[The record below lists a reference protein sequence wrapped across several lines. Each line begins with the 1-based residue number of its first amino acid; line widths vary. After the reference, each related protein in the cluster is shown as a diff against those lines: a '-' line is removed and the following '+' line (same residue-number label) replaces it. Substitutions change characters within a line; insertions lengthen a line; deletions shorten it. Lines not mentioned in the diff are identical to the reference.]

1 VDDALRQPL
10 VPARLTRSSLLAAA
24 GAGVATLVLLRLP
37 TLPVGSVAAPV
48 VGDLL
53 DRAAWLPHVGR
64 SIAVERDG
72 APPFAATLTAVRDI
86 GGRPGDPRVY
96 ALDLDV
102 PGAPE
107 RAPIERVHHPT
118 GGPVALVAFPVGPP
132 GTSQRYEATINRTA
146 GPGAHHG

>member
-1 VDDALRQPL
+1 VEDVLREPL
-10 VPARLTRSSLLAAA
+10 APARLTRSGLLAAA

-37 TLPVGSVAAPV
+37 TLPVAPV
-48 VGDLL
+48 ATPVADLL
-53 DRAAWLPHVGR
+53 DRSAWLPHVGR

-118 GGPVALVAFPVGPP
+118 GGAVALVAFPVGPP